1 MDTKLNWHKDADFT
15 SQLKQY
21 QGLTEQQLVAEKQKL
36 ENEKEELATII
47 ENQTKISRTL
57 QNTKK
62 MREMSCAKKN

>member
-36 ENEKEELATII
+36 E
-47 ENQTKISRTL
+47 
-57 QNTKK
+57 KK
-62 MREMSCAKKN
+62 RECKLYLRWQWIF